1 MFGKLS
7 KSKKFYLMLSAF
19 IIGVAMGSF
28 KIQLLFLAVALSIL
42 TIILFILKGRIIVIL
57 IIFAIVAGFFW
68 LQRSV
73 PEKNI
78 ENIHFFNEEKV
89 IVEGFISEEVDLRS
103 DHQKLAFKTE
113 KIKFE
118 DSWRQ
123 IKGLVLVKTELYP
136 YYEYGQ
142 ILKIECLLRQ
152 PGKIDDFDYEKYLA
166 RYNIY
171 STCYNSKIA
180 ILEGEKGSFLK
191 KYLLKS
197 KKYFLNKINRILPEP
212 HASFLAGLL
221 LGVRK
226 GIPKEIMEAFNR
238 TGVTHIIAVSGYN
251 ITIVAVAL
259 MNFFKAISISRKKSF
274 YFAVLGIIAF
284 VFLCGASA
292 AVVRAA
298 IMGIIVLV
306 ANQVGRKTNTLYILI
321 LAVFIMVMI
330 NPKILIFDMGFQ
342 LSFLATI
349 GLIYLSKPIEKFF
362 KFMPETLGLRENF
375 STTMAAILTTSPLI
389 MYNFSRISLVAPVAN
404 ILILSAIPIAMFV
417 GFIGILLAI
426 FSVYIGQI
434 FSWIT
439 WLILEYIIQ
448 VVKILAELDW
458 ASINLGFGLRWVI
471 FCYVL
476 IFILL
481 YFCNN
486 LKIVRPGQYFRSDN
500 L

>member
-1 MFGKLS
+1 
-7 KSKKFYLMLSAF
+7 ML
-19 IIGVAMGSF
+19 V
-28 KIQLLFLAVALSIL
+28 
-42 TIILFILKGRIIVIL
+42 IILFTLKARMVIVL
-57 IIFAIVAGFFW
+57 VIFGLTAGFLW
-68 LQRSV
+68 LQSSV
-73 PEKNI
+73 PESI
-78 ENIHFFNEEKV
+78 DENIHFFNEQKV
-89 IVEGFISEEVDLRS
+89 IVEGFIREEVDLRS
-103 DHQKLAFKTE
+103 DHQKLTFQAE
-113 KIKFE
+113 KIE
-118 DSWRQ
+118 QENSWKKV
-123 IKGLVLVKTELYP
+123 KGLILVKTELYP

-142 ILKIECLLRQ
+142 VLRIECLLKQ
-152 PGKIDDFDYEKYLA
+152 PGQIDNFDYGKYLA
-166 RYNIY
+166 RHNIY
-171 STCYNSKIA
+171 STCYNPKIL
-180 ILEGEKGSFLK
+180 ILNGGKGGIVK
-191 KYLLKS
+191 ENLLNS
-197 KKYFLNKINRILPEP
+197 KKYFLGKINQILPEP

-259 MNFFKAISISRKKSF
+259 MNFFKSISISRKKSF

-306 ANQVGRKTNTLYILI
+306 AKQAGRKTNTIYVLI

-349 GLIYLSKPIEKFF
+349 GLIYLSKPIEKLF
-362 KFMPETLGLRENF
+362 KFMPEIFGLRENF

-417 GFIGILLAI
+417 GFVGVMLAV

-434 FSWIT
+434 FSWMT
-439 WLILEYIIQ
+439 WLVLEYIIQ
-448 VVKILAELDW
+448 VVKLLANW
-458 ASINLGFGLRWVI
+458 NSASVNISFGLEWVI
-471 FCYVL
+471 ICYAI
-476 IFILL
+476 IFMIIYLPIRRA
-481 YFCNN
+481 
-486 LKIVRPGQYFRSDN
+486 KSDMRYASY
-500 L
+500 